1 MLELSHIT
9 AKMCSLHAST
19 ASHSVAAV
27 FGAWVMC
34 VSAAVAL
41 TISHPLSD
49 IALDCVLLLPQLTA
63 AGKKV
68 HIVAPDYGEYARSHK
83 M

>member
-1 MLELSHIT
+1 
-9 AKMCSLHAST
+9 
-19 ASHSVAAV
+19 
-27 FGAWVMC
+27 MC